1 MYRLYL
7 EKYEPEAHQNKEQ
20 PHVKE
25 WLYWKIFTKNLTQVL
40 GIRAVTHVRSA
51 ICLKS
56 AELACPYA
64 YTWSHV
70 LYEAVMDVQFQ
81 QP

>member
-40 GIRAVTHVRSA
+40 GIRAVTHVRGA
-51 ICLKS
+51 ICLKLPS
-56 AELACPYA
+56 IVHSQEKN
-64 YTWSHV
+64 
-70 LYEAVMDVQFQ
+70 AVNCKES
-81 QP
+81 